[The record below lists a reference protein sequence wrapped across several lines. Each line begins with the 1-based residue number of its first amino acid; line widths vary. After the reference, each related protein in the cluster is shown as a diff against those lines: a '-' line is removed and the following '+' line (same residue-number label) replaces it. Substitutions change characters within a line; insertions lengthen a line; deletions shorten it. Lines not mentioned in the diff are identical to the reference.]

1 MPANLTSTS
10 TVLEPAPLD
19 LPSLF
24 DAWGVGIYGLD
35 PDGHF
40 TYVNPAAARLLGWE
54 ADELLGGHA
63 HDLIHHSLADGSPVP
78 REDCP
83 LYRAVHEGATRC
95 ELGDVFWR
103 RDGSALPVVYTLA
116 PLCGEGEHMGAIVMF
131 ADESERR
138 RDAKLLQ
145 TRSAHQATLAELGLR
160 ALGDGALEDLLRYAG
175 AVVANTL
182 DVEFSEVLEL
192 IDDEDGLRLV
202 AGVGWRSGT
211 LGTAHVGLGGDSPA
225 GFALASDQPVVTED
239 WRTETRFGSPPLLR
253 DHGAVSGAVVVV
265 HGRDRP
271 WGTDPWGVL
280 GVHSRS
286 PRTFTAEDL
295 GFLQSVANTLGLA
308 IERGN
313 AQREASIQADERQR
327 IMADALGVEDRTREH
342 ISQLLHDDVL
352 QSLLAARQDLAIAAR
367 AGSVREDAVNQAR
380 EAIVEA
386 ITELRGAVAALHPVT
401 LEKGGLGAAIK
412 ATADAYARRAG
423 FDVTLGVEPE
433 ASGIR
438 DQLIFS
444 LAQELVR
451 NAAQHS
457 EASHIAISLR
467 RVQNQVVFEVADDGR
482 GMDPGRPRE
491 ALDGGHVGLAS
502 IAMRVEA
509 CGGRFRLDSAP
520 GAGTR
525 VRVALPAGPTPPIA
539 AHDSGHP

>member
-1 MPANLTSTS
+1 MPANLTRRS
-10 TVLEPAPLD
+10 TVPEPAPLD

-24 DAWGVGIYGLD
+24 DSFGIGIYCLD

-40 TYVNPAAARLLGWE
+40 TYVNPAAAKLLGWD
-54 ADELLGGHA
+54 AGSLLGGHA
-63 HDLIHHSLADGSPVP
+63 HDLIHHSLPDGSPVP

-83 LYRAVHEGATRC
+83 FYRAVQEGATRR
-95 ELGDVFWR
+95 ELDDVFWR

-116 PLCGEGEHMGAIVMF
+116 PLCGVGEHMGAIVMF

-145 TRSAHQATLAELGLR
+145 TRSAQQATLAELGLR
-160 ALGDGALEDLLRYAG
+160 ALGGGALEDLLRHAG

-192 IDDEDGLRLV
+192 IDGEDGLRLV

-211 LGTAHVGLGGDSPA
+211 LGTAHVGLGCDSPA
-225 GFALASDQPVVTED
+225 GFALACDQPVVIED
-239 WRTETRFGSPPLLR
+239 RRTETRFGSPPLLR
-253 DHGAVSGAVVVV
+253 DHGVVSGAVVVV

-280 GVHSRS
+280 GAHSRS

-295 GFLQSVANTLGLA
+295 GFLQSVANTLALA

-313 AQREASIQADERQR
+313 AEREASILADERQR
-327 IMADALGVEDRTREH
+327 IMADALDAEDRTREQ

-352 QSLLAARQDLAIAAR
+352 QSLLAARQDLATAAR
-367 AGSVREDAVNQAR
+367 SGSVRDDAVNQAR
-380 EAIVEA
+380 EAVVEA

-423 FDVTLGVEPE
+423 FDVTLGVDPE
-433 ASGIR
+433 ASGIH
-438 DQLIFS
+438 DQLIVS

-457 EASHIAISLR
+457 QARHVAINLR
-467 RVQNQVVFEVADDGR
+467 RARDQVVFEVADDGR

-509 CGGRFRLDSAP
+509 CGGRFQLDSAP

-525 VRVALPAGPTPPIA
+525 VRVALPAGPKPP
-539 AHDSGHP
+539 SRRGSRSS